1 MGSAPGKIRTMA
13 TAPPTTVTTVTT
25 ARTTTATTTTTR
37 GSGSSPDTQEAD
49 DFVMVPAHLTMDA
62 AENRKK
68 GSLPVTGNATG
79 APGTGAALSRQGA
92 ARRHTVS
99 GDPHRPSNLP
109 MQIGPSTEP
118 IPVPTQ
124 KGKILDYWTL
134 VFIYT
139 VIFKK
144 NMEIT

>member
-25 ARTTTATTTTTR
+25 ATARTTSTATR
-37 GSGSSPDTQEAD
+37 GSGSSPETQEAD

-68 GSLPVTGNATG
+68 GSTGSSGLVTGNVA
-79 APGTGAALSRQGA
+79 APAAALGRQGA

-124 KGKILDYWTL
+124 KGKIFDYWAL
-134 VFIYT
+134 EA
-139 VIFKK
+139 
-144 NMEIT
+144 NHS